1 MNFFKKIFSSGKKEN
16 ENPQIKKNTPNLPLD
31 DLFVENFIAN
41 EGKFLYCTTQEEI
54 NENLKNILQENS
66 WQEVLCAD
74 SDLEKLL
81 FIVEADST
89 KKQSNNNLPF
99 FTNCEQLIAEDGSIL
114 FSSNQI
120 SETKLKDLPV
130 HFIVFAKTSQIL
142 KNRDDALSNIKL
154 KYKKNIPSN
163 ISSVKNY
170 NPNKK
175 SDDFMDYG
183 NNNSKNLYLLLLE
196 DL

>member
-1 MNFFKKIFSSGKKEN
+1 MNFFKKIFSSPKKETEEEKEKTVN
-16 ENPQIKKNTPNLPLD
+16 PNLPLD
-31 DLFVENFIAN
+31 ELFVENFTNN
-41 EGKFLYCTTQEEI
+41 EGKFLYCASQEEV
-54 NENLKNILQENS
+54 NGNLKSILEENS
-66 WQEVLCAD
+66 WENVLCTNP
-74 SDLEKLL
+74 DLEKLL
-81 FIVEADST
+81 FIVEANTS
-89 KKQSNNNLPF
+89 KKQSNNKIPF
-99 FTNCEQLIAEDGSIL
+99 FTHCEQLIAEDGSIL

-120 SETKLKDLPV
+120 SETKLQDLPI

-142 KNRDDALSNIKL
+142 KNRDDALTNIKAT
-154 KYKKNIPSN
+154 YQKNIPSN
-163 ISSVKNY
+163 ISAVKKY